1 VTTAPTAAPDAAP
14 DAASPKPGTRLE
26 RALVTVLL
34 LAMIALPAA
43 STLARRFLGRDLP
56 GASVLA
62 QHITLWVGFLG
73 ALQATASERHLG
85 LSTLGVLA
93 MTPMLAYLLSGHEAQ
108 IGKLM
113 PLSEGPVILGML
125 VFLANV
131 LRAWRTA

>member
-1 VTTAPTAAPDAAP
+1 MPRVSLAFFTV
-14 DAASPKPGTRLE
+14 G
-26 RALVTVLL
+26 ALCAVVGMSWGSYMG
-34 LAMIALPAA
+34 AVQDF
-43 STLARRFLGRDLP
+43 TLAAAHAHLNLLGW
-56 GASVLA
+56 VTLA
-62 QHITLWVGFLG
+62 LMGTFY
-73 ALQATASERHLG
+73 ALRPQVAGRLAWLNFA
-85 LSTLGVLA
+85 LSSLGVLA